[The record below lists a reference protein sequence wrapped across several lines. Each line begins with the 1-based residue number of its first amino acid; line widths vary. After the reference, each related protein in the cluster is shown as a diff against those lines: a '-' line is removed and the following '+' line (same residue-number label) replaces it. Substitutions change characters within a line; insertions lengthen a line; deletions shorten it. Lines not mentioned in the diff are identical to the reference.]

1 MQANGKRVRG
11 TSLHTSIHPA
21 SHKSFQSPPQSTQ
34 LPTLLKHKRTTI
46 KLSNNNDDDRARCI
60 IKKIT
65 RCRRKLVI
73 FTASAYLTVVVLAM
87 VMSSPRCE
95 IQKAEYPKV
104 GGTIELKNGR
114 RRKKRRKED
123 VMGQNETV

>member
-21 SHKSFQSPPQSTQ
+21 SHKFFQSPPQNTQ

-46 KLSNNNDDDRARCI
+46 RLSNNNNDDDDDDDDEARCI

-65 RCRRKLVI
+65 RCRRKLVV

-95 IQKAEYPKV
+95 IQKAE
-104 GGTIELKNGR
+104 
-114 RRKKRRKED
+114 
-123 VMGQNETV
+123 